1 MEKKGQ
7 KKRVKGQNKN
17 WFLPLYSK
25 QSLVQD
31 FLRLSI
37 PKLLLCLF
45 WPQCCHLQALAWP
58 WVALKKSREKKLNL
72 GILLA
77 WTLNQLGW
85 EHVSSFFRFIFKQLK
100 LIISNSTILF
110 RPGFHCHI
118 FLHLL
123 SHFDKEKNRK
133 TPAQAR
139 IRTRDLRVR
148 RRR

>member
-1 MEKKGQ
+1 MTNERKIEKKSS
-7 KKRVKGQNKN
+7 KEKSRQNKN

-45 WPQCCHLQALAWP
+45 WPQYCHLQALAWP

-77 WTLNQLGW
+77 WTLNRPARVGTCLEFFSFILKQLG
-85 EHVSSFFRFIFKQLK
+85 FLAL
-100 LIISNSTILF
+100 LILWACKSAT
-110 RPGFHCHI
+110 
-118 FLHLL
+118 
-123 SHFDKEKNRK
+123 K
-133 TPAQAR
+133 TMIEAQALNIYR
-139 IRTRDLRVR
+139 QYEWEQ
-148 RRR
+148 

>member
-1 MEKKGQ
+1 MVNLFFFSWYFDFVIRNFYSNIISINYFWFVPQWYVWKQITNKRNRKKS
-7 KKRVKGQNKN
+7 RQNKN

-77 WTLNQLGW
+77 RTLNQPARVGTCL
-85 EHVSSFFRFIFKQLK
+85 ELFSFILKQKEFLTT
-100 LIISNSTILF
+100 LLF
-110 RPGFHCHI
+110 
-118 FLHLL
+118 
-123 SHFDKEKNRK
+123 
-133 TPAQAR
+133 
-139 IRTRDLRVR
+139 
-148 RRR
+148 